1 MNDANDPY
9 DLRRFVDAQNSCFER
24 VRSELQ
30 DGVKRSHWIW
40 FIFPQI
46 QGLGHSPTAR
56 RFAISS
62 REEAEAY
69 LGHPILGPRLREC
82 TLLVNLVE
90 GRSIGEIFGYPDD
103 LKFRSCM
110 TLFAQV
116 SPDNQIFIDALEKY
130 CGGKFDPLT
139 LERL

>member
-1 MNDANDPY
+1 MMRTIRMICDGLWMPRIPALSAFARSFRMASREAIGSGSFFRRSRGWVTA
-9 DLRRFVDAQNSCFER
+9 LRRGGSRFLRER
-24 VRSELQ
+24 RLRHTWDTLS
-30 DGVKRSHWIW
+30 W
-40 FIFPQI
+40 
-46 QGLGHSPTAR
+46 
-56 RFAISS
+56 
-62 REEAEAY
+62 
-69 LGHPILGPRLREC
+69 GPRLREC